1 MEDMT
6 NLWSVFDMEKT
17 DQVDRAHLRV
27 IMRALDFDLDAD
39 QLKLVEEEIDPADT
53 GKITF
58 PNLVKV
64 MENKLKD
71 TDTPEDMI
79 ERLKHLDK
87 DGDGQIPIPEFKQY
101 MQNLGG
107 KMAPEK
113 IEEFMKAADSK
124 GDGMIW
130 LEDMAALLCPP
141 KPPRK

>member
-1 MEDMT
+1 M
-6 NLWSVFDMEKT
+6 
-17 DQVDRAHLRV
+17 
-27 IMRALDFDLDAD
+27 
-39 QLKLVEEEIDPADT
+39 
-53 GKITF
+53 
-58 PNLVKV
+58 
-64 MENKLKD
+64 KD

-101 MQNLGG
+101 MANLGG
-107 KMAPEK
+107 KMTPEK
-113 IEEFMKAADSK
+113 IEEFMKSADAK